1 MTRGEL
7 SYGFSFRTPDE
18 SEKILSFYQSRLQAS
33 GFKVDKKQGGTGG
46 QLHAEDS
53 AGKRS
58 LDLTAAKTAEG
69 TEAGA
74 LASEK

>member
-7 SYGFSFRTPDE
+7 SYGFSFRTPDA
-18 SEKILSFYQSRLQAS
+18 SERILSFYRNRLQAA
-33 GFKVDKKQGGTGG
+33 GFKVDMKQGDAGS
-46 QLHAEDS
+46 QLHAED
-53 AGKRS
+53 AGGKRS
-58 LDLTAAKTAEG
+58 FDLTAAKTGEG